1 MRVGTNLPPC
11 MKVLNRKAY
20 EWRRDHRAEVLAQL
34 KLYLEKGGGAAP
46 RRASRTPRAG

>member
-34 KLYLEKGGGAAP
+34 KLYLEKGEARLP
-46 RRASRTPRAG
+46 RTGLWQDA